1 MVQTRTV
8 DYGAAIHSSDMPF
21 DISSIMSAGRL
32 VGMTLSASA
41 ADQIAIT
48 PGTVLM
54 PDGVLV
60 HEDEVKYLQ
69 VANTAF
75 AVNYSIVYTL
85 QSTDV
90 IGGSP
95 ADLNLVAGIVKQES
109 LTDATVIGWVL
120 YPGGAVA
127 LDESF
132 LIEADTI
139 RVEPR
144 SAKLD
149 ALYLPPFPESLRPP
163 EERRGSVQV
172 RGGRLSNL
180 NSASSIASQAAGI
193 AGRLVSASV
202 VTDASIAANGS
213 NYDVISVVRSFAV
226 TGSTTALN
234 PNISNVSDV
243 SRIYVGQGISGTGI
257 PSGATVGSI
266 SGSTVTMSANA
277 TATVTGGTVVVSEA
291 LFSLSTQSTSLV
303 GSVASQL
310 TKASVAA
317 SRFQVRST
325 DTLSV
330 RSQMTGVVPGT
341 IPGEIS
347 YVYESPGSTGNW
359 EESIV
364 PLGNE
369 TVNRWQNLS
378 AGLLTYLLKV
388 PFVVTGV
395 GKFNK
400 LVARL
405 NVESN
410 TIVTFSVR
418 VGGSSI
424 TLSPVSGTVAN
435 TGGLVT
441 VELLIPSVTGVTWE
455 VGKVGYVEMSIQAQG
470 GGAAALAY
478 LGLTTENYPYT
489 LFVGGV
495 T

>member
-8 DYGAAIHSSDMPF
+8 EYGAAIHSSDMPF

-41 ADQIAIT
+41 ADQIAVT

-85 QSTDV
+85 QSTEV

-95 ADLNLVAGIVKQES
+95 ADLNLVAGIVKQDD
-109 LTDATVIGWVL
+109 LTDSTVLGWVL
-120 YPGGAVA
+120 YPGGAAA

-144 SAKLD
+144 SAELD
-149 ALYLPPFPESLRPP
+149 ALYLPPFPEALRPP
-163 EERRGSVQV
+163 EERRGSMQV
-172 RGGRLSNL
+172 RGSRLSNL
-180 NSASSIASQAAGI
+180 NSTSTITQVAGI
-193 AGRLVSASV
+193 AGRIVSASV

-213 NYDVISVVRSFAV
+213 NYDVLSVVRSFAV

-234 PNISNVSDV
+234 PNITNVSDV
-243 SRIYVGQGISGTGI
+243 SRIYVGQGVSGTGI
-257 PSGATVGSI
+257 PSGATVGGI

-277 TATVTGGTVVVSEA
+277 TATVTGGTVVFSEA

-310 TKASVAA
+310 TKASVVA

-388 PFVVTGV
+388 PFVITGV

-410 TIVTFSVR
+410 TIVTFNVR
-418 VGGSSI
+418 VGGTSI